1 MLHLSV
7 RGSLRLAAAVAAGAL
22 ILAPAA
28 QAEPASPQVRAA
40 VGKVLTDSAAAYSAG
55 DFQGFMASYEVS
67 PETTYI
73 SGDKVVTGY
82 DAIAGVY
89 RPRFLGP
96 GAKEALGKLGLELAN
111 VRQLG
116 PDHVLAIGRF
126 KVEMAD
132 AKSATGIFSLTFH
145 KTAAGW
151 RIAADHTS

>member
-7 RGSLRLAAAVAAGAL
+7 RGSLRLVAAVAAGAL
-22 ILAPAA
+22 MLAPAA
-28 QAEPASPQVRAA
+28 QAQSASPEVRAA
-40 VGKVLTDSAAAYSAG
+40 VGKVLTNSAAAYSAG
-55 DFQGFMASYEVS
+55 NFQGFMASYEVS

-73 SGDKVVTGY
+73 SGDKVITGY
-82 DAIAGVY
+82 DAVANTY
-89 RPRFLGP
+89 RPRFQAA
-96 GAKEALGKLGLELAN
+96 GAKDALGKLSLQLVN

-132 AKSATGIFSLTFH
+132 AKSAAGIFSLTFH

>member
-7 RGSLRLAAAVAAGAL
+7 RRPHCLAAAFAAGAL
-22 ILAPAA
+22 MFAPVA
-28 QAEPASPQVRAA
+28 QAQPASPEVSAA

-55 DFQGFMASYEVS
+55 DFKGFMASYEDS
-67 PETTYI
+67 SETTYI

-82 DAIAGVY
+82 DAIAANYG
-89 RPRFLGP
+89 PRFEGP
-96 GAKEALGKLGLELAN
+96 KDALGKLSLELVN

-126 KVEMAD
+126 KVAMAD
-132 AKSATGIFSLTFH
+132 AKSAAGIFSLTFH